1 MGYYADGRRINPP
14 GVKSFAEVRHPA
26 LFFPFACKILLFPL
40 LARYCDGYSAPRR
53 NVVDF
58 PNQVLEMSRLN
69 EAAMVSDEA
78 VAGGEAVVADE
89 GGSAEAPAAVTAG
102 DS

>member
-1 MGYYADGRRINPP
+1 MPP
-14 GVKSFAEVRHPA
+14 CA
-26 LFFPFACKILLFPL
+26 FFCPL
-40 LARYCDGYSAPRR
+40 LARYCDSYSVPRC

-78 VAGGEAVVADE
+78 VAGSEAVVADE

>member
-1 MGYYADGRRINPP
+1 MLMGAVLTRPASSLLQRYAILRC
-14 GVKSFAEVRHPA
+14 
-26 LFFPFACKILLFPL
+26 FFPFACKILLFPL
-40 LARYCDGYSAPRR
+40 LARYCDSYSAPRR

-89 GGSAEAPAAVTAG
+89 GGSAEVPAAVTAG